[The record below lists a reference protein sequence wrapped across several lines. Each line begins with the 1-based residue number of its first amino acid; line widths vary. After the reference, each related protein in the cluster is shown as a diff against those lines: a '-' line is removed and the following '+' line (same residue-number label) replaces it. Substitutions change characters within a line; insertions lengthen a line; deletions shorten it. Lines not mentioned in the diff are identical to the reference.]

1 MVDPTPLLSLCN
13 KFEIIHLLINSN
25 ISVVIKIRG
34 GSRTAATP
42 KMQLFVIIVNGR

>member
-13 KFEIIHLLINSN
+13 KLEIIHLLINSN

-34 GSRTAATP
+34 GSRTTATP
-42 KMQLFVIIVNGR
+42 KMQPFVIIVNVT